1 MILTAENYYTREA
14 DMEYLSVSQ
23 YKKFAGCL
31 GHLGCEATAM
41 AELNGE
47 WEEDKST
54 ALMVGS
60 YVDAHFEG
68 TLDLFKAQN
77 PDIFT
82 KQGALRAEYKRAE
95 EVINRIE
102 RDPYFMAHLAG
113 EKQVIMTGELF
124 GAKWKI
130 KMDAYFPD
138 RLIVDLKTMKS
149 LGERFYSAD
158 FGNMDFVRNW
168 GYDIQGAIYQK
179 IVEINTGKKLP
190 FKIAAASKEEYP
202 DIDIIQVEQSLLDA
216 ALAEVEKNVPRILAI
231 KRGEYVPVR
240 CEKRDCNYCKHT
252 KMLTHS
258 IWSDE
263 LLVNL

>member
-1 MILTAENYYTREA
+1 MILTAENYFSKEA
-14 DMEYLSVSQ
+14 DKEYLSVSQ
-23 YKKFAGCL
+23 YKGFIGCL
-31 GHLGCEATAM
+31 GRNGCEAEAL
-41 AELNGE
+41 AYLNGE
-47 WEEDKST
+47 WEHKKTS

-68 TLDLFKAQN
+68 TLDLFRAQN
-77 PDIFT
+77 PEIFT
-82 KQGALRAEYKRAE
+82 QKGTLKSEYKRAE

-102 RDPYFMAHLAG
+102 RDEYFMKHMAG

-130 KMDAYFPD
+130 KMDSYFPD
-138 RLIVDLKTMKS
+138 TLIVDLKCMKS
-149 LGERFYSAD
+149 LRDSYHTKD
-158 FGNMDFVRNW
+158 FGNMEFIRYW

-202 DIDIIQVEQSLLDA
+202 DIEVIQIEQQLLDN
-216 ALAEVEKNVPRILAI
+216 ALAEVEKNVPKILALKNGVYEPI
-231 KRGEYVPVR
+231 R
-240 CEKRDCNYCKHT
+240 CECCDYCKHT
-252 KMLTHS
+252 KVLTHS

-263 LLVNL
+263 LLVNV

>member
-1 MILTAENYYTREA
+1 MILTAENYFSKEA

-31 GHLGCEATAM
+31 GRLGCEAKAM
-41 AELNGE
+41 AELKGE
-47 WEEDKST
+47 WMDDKTT
-54 ALMVGS
+54 ALLVGS

-82 KQGALRAEYKRAE
+82 KQGVLKSDYRRAE

-102 RDPYFMAHLAG
+102 RDAYFMTHLQG
-113 EKQVIMTGELF
+113 EKQVIMTAELF

-130 KMDAYFPD
+130 KMDSYFQD
-138 RLIVDLKTMKS
+138 TLIVDLKIIKS
-149 LGERFYSAD
+149 LGDRFYSAD
-158 FGNMDFVRNW
+158 YGNMDFIRNW

-179 IVEINTGKKLP
+179 VVEINTGKKLP
-190 FKIAAASKEEYP
+190 FKIAAASKEEFP
-202 DIDIIQVEQSLLDA
+202 DIEIIQVEQSLMDA
-216 ALAEVEKNVPRILAI
+216 ALAEVEKNVMGITAL
-231 KRGEYVPVR
+231 KNGDYEPVR
-240 CEKRDCNYCKHT
+240 CERRDCNYCKHT
-252 KMLTHS
+252 KVLSHS